1 MLFGIDAWVLW
12 LAATAIFVIGEFIT
26 AFQLVTIWFA
36 AGALCAMLVSFAGVD
51 LFWQIFIFAMVSLVL
66 LTVVLK
72 FKPFDKQKSGVTPT
86 NSDRVIGQTGLVIEE
101 INPTEG
107 TGQAKVLGQIWS
119 AISENG
125 EIIPV
130 GIPLI
135 VKGISGVKLVVV
147 REK

>member
-12 LAATAIFVIGEFIT
+12 LAATAIFVIVEFIT

-86 NSDRVIGQTGLVIEE
+86 NSD
-101 INPTEG
+101 
-107 TGQAKVLGQIWS
+107 
-119 AISENG
+119 
-125 EIIPV
+125 
-130 GIPLI
+130 
-135 VKGISGVKLVVV
+135 
-147 REK
+147 

>member
-12 LAATAIFVIGEFIT
+12 LAATAIFVIVEFIT

-51 LFWQIFIFAMVSLVL
+51 LFWQIFFFAMVSLVL

-72 FKPFDKQKSGVTPT
+72 FKPFDKQKSVVTPT